1 MLRRAFVVLCSLA
14 LLLGS
19 LPARAAGPAL
29 VRLSPEARERF
40 AAAMA
45 FYRAG
50 DWAQAAREFGEA
62 SAIGAPIAEYAL
74 LQQADSLARLGDI
87 AASRA
92 AAQQA
97 ADMLPESRAV
107 APALLLAADQ
117 ASRTGDDAAAAAL
130 WRRFLDRFP
139 DHAEASRA
147 RLRMGQ
153 SLAAAGRPAEAA
165 AAFRELW
172 LTVPAT
178 AWADAAGRELRALEA
193 RGITVAPPTP
203 TQRIERAERVAA
215 AGLGDQARAEA
226 EAVLADGPPPDLA
239 LKALRVVMDG
249 ARRAG
254 RDDVALAATSRA
266 LGLATGEKRASWLL
280 ESAKI
285 QQKKNRD
292 GALAALD
299 RLVTDYPKAPEAD
312 DALLLKARIV
322 ETGPDPRA
330 AEAVYLKLAQGYP
343 DSEEGIA
350 AQWRLGWLSWLR
362 ADYMEAA
369 ERWSHILSNRAAS
382 QNYRDAALYWTGRAQ
397 AAAGQAE
404 SAIKHFTMLISESPR
419 SYYGVLAA
427 RRVPRVSAS
436 ASKHPAAAQ
445 LAASLPS
452 DPRELLQADAP
463 YARVEAL
470 HAVGLDDFADE
481 EMDEIVRRSLTDTR
495 RLYALSTAYA
505 QESRYYLALR
515 IMKRHFLGLARSA
528 PPGVPRTFWEIFYP
542 IGWRAELNEAAARAT
557 VDPYLVAAV
566 VREESSYNPQARSRV
581 GARGLM
587 QLMPDTARPMARQRG
602 LPFNDGALLDEPS
615 ANLTMGSA
623 HLAGL
628 LKEFGDPRLAVAAYN
643 AGATPVRQ
651 WWKARPSD
659 DLEVWVE
666 LIPFNET
673 RYFVRRVML
682 AWEEYRRLYGGAAGA
697 RP

>member
-1 MLRRAFVVLCSLA
+1 MRRALVVFCCFA
-14 LLLGS
+14 LLVGS
-19 LPARAAGPAL
+19 LPARAAGPAP
-29 VRLSPEARERF
+29 VRLAPEARERF
-40 AAAMA
+40 AVAMT

-50 DWAQAAREFGEA
+50 DWAQAAHEFGEV
-62 SAIGAPIAEYAL
+62 SAIAAPIAEYAL

-92 AAQQA
+92 VAQQA
-97 ADMLPESRAV
+97 ADAVPESRAA

-117 ASRTGDDAAAAAL
+117 ASRTGDDAGAAAL
-130 WRRFLDRFP
+130 WRRFLERFP
-139 DHAEASRA
+139 DHPEASRA

-153 SLAAAGRPAEAA
+153 SLAAAGRSTEAA
-165 AAFRELW
+165 AAFRDLW

-178 AWADAAGRELRALEA
+178 PWADAAARELRALEA
-193 RGITVAPPTP
+193 RGIAMAAPTP

-215 AGLGDQARAEA
+215 AGLGDQARMEA
-226 EAVLADGPPPDLA
+226 EEVLAEGPSTDLS

-254 RDDVALAATSRA
+254 RDDLALAATGRA
-266 LGLATGEKRASWLL
+266 LGLAAGDKRAPWLL

-299 RLVTDYPKAPEAD
+299 RLVADYPKAPEAD

-322 ETGPDPRA
+322 ETGPDPKA

-362 ADYMEAA
+362 ADYVEAA
-369 ERWSHILSNRAAS
+369 ERWSHIPSNRAAS
-382 QNYRDAALYWTGRAQ
+382 QNYRDAALYWTARAQ
-397 AAAGQAE
+397 AAAGQTE
-404 SAIKHFTMLISESPR
+404 SASKHFTMLVSESPR

-427 RRVPRVSAS
+427 RRVPRVSIGAG
-436 ASKHPAAAQ
+436 KNPAAAQ
-445 LAASLPS
+445 LAASLPA
-452 DPRELLQADAP
+452 DPRELLQADVP

-470 HAVGLDDFADE
+470 HLVGHDDFADE
-481 EMDEIVRRSLTDTR
+481 EMDETVRRSLTDTR

-515 IMKRHFLGLARSA
+515 IMRRHFLGLARSA
-528 PPGVPRTFWEIFYP
+528 PPAVPRHFWEVFYP
-542 IGWRAELNEAAARAT
+542 IGWRTELTDAAARVA

-566 VREESSYNPQARSRV
+566 VREESSYNAQARSRV

-602 LPFNDGALLDEPS
+602 LPFNDGSLLDEPS
-615 ANLTMGSA
+615 ANLTLGSA
-623 HLAGL
+623 HLASL
-628 LKEFGDPRLAVAAYN
+628 LKEFGEPRLAVAAYN

-659 DLEVWVE
+659 DMEVWVE
-666 LIPFNET
+666 LIPFTET
-673 RYFVRRVML
+673 RGFVRRVML

>member
-1 MLRRAFVVLCSLA
+1 MRRALITLSCVALVLVD
-14 LLLGS
+14 
-19 LPARAAGPAL
+19 LPARAAGPAP

-40 AAAMA
+40 AAAVTA
-45 FYRAG
+45 YRAG
-50 DWAQAAREFGEA
+50 DWAHAAHEFGEV
-62 SAIGAPIAEYAL
+62 SAIAAPIAEYAL
-74 LQQADSLARLGDI
+74 LQQAESLARLGDI
-87 AASRA
+87 AGARA

-97 ADMLPESRAV
+97 ADVAPESRAV
-107 APALLLAADQ
+107 PPALLLAAEQ
-117 ASRTGDDAAAAAL
+117 ASRTGDDAMAAGL

-139 DHAEASRA
+139 EHGEAPRA

-153 SLAAAGRPAEAA
+153 SLAAAGRSGEAVT
-165 AAFRELW
+165 AFRELW
-172 LTVPAT
+172 LSAPAT
-178 AWADAAGRELRALEA
+178 ILADAAARELRGLEA
-193 RGITVAPPTP
+193 RGVTVPPPTP
-203 TQRIERAERVAA
+203 TQRVERAERVAA

-226 EAVLADGPPPDLA
+226 ESVLAEGPPPDLA

-254 RDDVALAATSRA
+254 RDDVALAATGRA
-266 LGLATGEKRASWLL
+266 LAIATGEKRAPWLL

-299 RLVTDYPKAPEAD
+299 RIVADSPKAPEAD
-312 DALLLKARIV
+312 DALLLKARIL
-322 ETGPDPRA
+322 EAGPDPKS
-330 AEAVYLKLAQGYP
+330 AEPVYLKLAQGYP
-343 DSEEGIA
+343 ESEEGIV

-362 ADYMEAA
+362 SNYLEAG
-369 ERWSHILSNRAAS
+369 ERWSHIPSSRSAS
-382 QNYRDAALYWTGRAQ
+382 QDYREAALYWTARAQ
-397 AAAGQAE
+397 AAAGQTDGAT
-404 SAIKHFTMLISESPR
+404 KHFSLLISESPR
-419 SYYGVLAA
+419 SYYGILAA
-427 RRVPRVSAS
+427 RRVPRIPLNPGRN
-436 ASKHPAAAQ
+436 PAAAQ
-445 LAASLPS
+445 MAASLPA

-481 EMDEIVRRSLTDTR
+481 EMDELVRRSITDTR

-505 QESRYYLALR
+505 QEARYFLALR

-528 PPGVPRTFWEIFYP
+528 PAAVPRTFWEVFYP
-542 IGWRAELNEAAARAT
+542 IGWRAELNEAAARAA

-566 VREESSYNPQARSRV
+566 VREESSYNAQARSRV

-615 ANLTMGSA
+615 ANLTLGSA

-628 LKEFGDPRLAVAAYN
+628 LREFGDPRLAVAAYN
-643 AGATPVRQ
+643 AGATPVRH
-651 WWKARPSD
+651 WWKTRTTD

-666 LIPFNET
+666 QIPFIET
-673 RYFVRRVML
+673 RRFVRRVML
-682 AWEEYRRLYGGAAGA
+682 AWEEYRRLYGSAAGH

>member
-1 MLRRAFVVLCSLA
+1 MRRALVVLCCFA
-14 LLLGS
+14 LLVGS
-19 LPARAAGPAL
+19 LPARAAGPAP
-29 VRLSPEARERF
+29 VRLAPEARERF
-40 AAAMA
+40 AVAMT

-50 DWAQAAREFGEA
+50 DWAQAAHEFGEV
-62 SAIGAPIAEYAL
+62 SAIAAPIAEYAL

-92 AAQQA
+92 VAQQA
-97 ADMLPESRAV
+97 ADAVPESRAA

-117 ASRTGDDAAAAAL
+117 ASRTGDDAGAAAL
-130 WRRFLDRFP
+130 WRRFLERFP
-139 DHAEASRA
+139 DHPEASRA

-153 SLAAAGRPAEAA
+153 SLAAAGRSTEAA
-165 AAFRELW
+165 AAFRDLW

-178 AWADAAGRELRALEA
+178 PWADAAARELRALEA
-193 RGITVAPPTP
+193 RGIAMAAPTP

-215 AGLGDQARAEA
+215 AGLGDQARMEA
-226 EAVLADGPPPDLA
+226 EAVLAEGPSADLS

-254 RDDVALAATSRA
+254 RDDLALAATGRA
-266 LGLATGEKRASWLL
+266 LGLAAGDKRAPWLL

-299 RLVTDYPKAPEAD
+299 RLVADYPKAPEAD

-322 ETGPDPRA
+322 ESGPDPKA
-330 AEAVYLKLAQGYP
+330 AEAVYLKLAQNYP

-362 ADYMEAA
+362 SDYLEAA
-369 ERWSHILSNRAAS
+369 ERWSHIPSNRAAS
-382 QNYRDAALYWTGRAQ
+382 QNYRDAALYWTARAQ
-397 AAAGQAE
+397 AAAGQTE
-404 SAIKHFTMLISESPR
+404 SASKHFTMLVTESPR

-427 RRVPRVSAS
+427 RRVPRVSIGAG
-436 ASKHPAAAQ
+436 KNPAAAQ

-452 DPRELLQADAP
+452 DPRELLQGDAP

-481 EMDEIVRRSLTDTR
+481 EMDELVRRSITDTR

-505 QESRYYLALR
+505 QEARYYLALR
-515 IMKRHFLGLARSA
+515 IMRRHFLGLARSA
-528 PPGVPRTFWEIFYP
+528 PPAVPRHFWEVFYP
-542 IGWRAELNEAAARAT
+542 IGWRTELTDAAARVA

-566 VREESSYNPQARSRV
+566 VREESSYNAQARSRV

-615 ANLTMGSA
+615 ANLTLGSA
-623 HLAGL
+623 HLASL
-628 LKEFGDPRLAVAAYN
+628 LKEFGEPRLAVAAYN

-659 DLEVWVE
+659 DMEVWVE
-666 LIPFNET
+666 LIPFTET
-673 RYFVRRVML
+673 RGFVRRVML
-682 AWEEYRRLYGGAAGA
+682 SWEEYRRLYGGAAKV

>member
-1 MLRRAFVVLCSLA
+1 MMRRYLVVVCALA

-19 LPARAAGPAL
+19 LPARAAGPVP

-62 SAIGAPIAEYAL
+62 SAIAAPIAEYAL

-92 AAQQA
+92 AALQA
-97 ADMLPESRAV
+97 ADLSPESRAV

-117 ASRTGDDAAAAAL
+117 ASRTGDDVAAAAL
-130 WRRFLDRFP
+130 WRRFLERFP

-153 SLAAAGRPAEAA
+153 SLVAAGRPTEAA
-165 AAFRELW
+165 TAFRELW

-178 AWADAAGRELRALEA
+178 PWADAAARELRGLEA
-193 RGITVAPPTP
+193 RGVAVAAPTP

-226 EAVLADGPPPDLA
+226 EAVLADGPSPDLA

-254 RDDVALAATSRA
+254 RDDLALAATTRA
-266 LGLATGEKRASWLL
+266 LGLVTGEKRAPWLL

-292 GALAALD
+292 GSLAALD
-299 RLVTDYPKAPEAD
+299 RLVADYPKAPEAD
-312 DALLLKARIV
+312 DALLLKARII
-322 ETGPDPRA
+322 EAGPDPKA
-330 AEAVYLKLAQGYP
+330 AEAVYLKLAQNYP

-362 ADYMEAA
+362 SDHLEAA
-369 ERWSHILSNRAAS
+369 ERWSHIPSNRAAS
-382 QNYRDAALYWTGRAQ
+382 QNYRDAALYWTARAQ
-397 AAAGQAE
+397 ASAGQTE
-404 SAIKHFTMLISESPR
+404 SATKHFSMLVSESPR

-427 RRVPRVSAS
+427 RRVPRTSAN
-436 ASKHPAAAQ
+436 AGKQHAAAQ

-452 DPRELLQADAP
+452 DPKELLQADAP

-481 EMDEIVRRSLTDTR
+481 EMDEIVRRSITDTR
-495 RLYALSTAYA
+495 RLYALSIAYA

-515 IMKRHFLGLARSA
+515 IMRRHFLGLARSA
-528 PPGVPRTFWEIFYP
+528 PAAVPRTFWEVFYP
-542 IGWRAELNEAAARAT
+542 IGWRTELTDAASRAS

-566 VREESSYNPQARSRV
+566 VREESSYNAQARSRV

-587 QLMPDTARPMARQRG
+587 QLMPETARPMARHRG

-615 ANLTMGSA
+615 PNLMLGSA

-659 DLEVWVE
+659 DMEVWVE
-666 LIPFNET
+666 LIPFTET
-673 RYFVRRVML
+673 RGFVRRVML